1 MTRQLLRLAVL
12 GAVTATAASLCL
24 MAAPAQAQSMN
35 VPAIVNQTLTQV
47 CLPWMQSGDRGAAIR
62 AATDLGYRVLDR
74 ATGEPADP
82 DQPLSRIYAD
92 GSLRHRGTVILT
104 ESRDRVCA
112 IDLAEAGPGQIS
124 RIAAPHLTAAGMQ
137 PALDR
142 TGEAVE
148 VVIWTGEG
156 RQAIIAPSVL
166 SSGASITLNW
176 LRPE

>member
-1 MTRQLLRLAVL
+1 MTCKPLYPSVLAV
-12 GAVTATAASLCL
+12 GAGLLASLCL

-35 VPAIVNQTLTQV
+35 VPMIVNQTLTQV
-47 CLPWMQSGDRGAAIR
+47 CLPWMQTGDREAAVR
-62 AATDLGYRVLDR
+62 AAAALGYDVRNR
-74 ATGEPADP
+74 STGALADP
-82 DQPLSRIYAD
+82 DNPPSRIYAD
-92 GSLRHRGTVILT
+92 GSARHRGTIILT

-112 IDLAEAGPGQIS
+112 VDLAEAGPGQIS

-137 PALDR
+137 SVLDR

-148 VVIWTGEG
+148 VVIWAGEG

>member
-1 MTRQLLRLAVL
+1 MTHVRWAVAVL
-12 GAVTATAASLCL
+12 ALVGAN
-24 MAAPAQAQSMN
+24 PAQAQSMN
-35 VPAIVNQTLTQV
+35 VPLIVNQTLTQV
-47 CLPWMQSGDRGAAIR
+47 CLPWMQSGDRGAAVR
-62 AATDLGYRVLDR
+62 AATGLGYRVLDR

-82 DQPLSRIYAD
+82 DQPPSRIYAD

-142 TGEAVE
+142 TGEDVE

-156 RQAIIAPSVL
+156 RQAVIGPSVM
-166 SSGASITLNW
+166 STGATLTLNW
-176 LRPE
+176 LRPQ